1 MRFFTILLL
10 YILFQT
16 PASAQFEYQDKALLV
31 RFYQKNVLNEMRN
44 KDLSSLNWELV
55 SASTQLY
62 KVTWSDDISIE
73 KMENNLNSWIGN
85 SGYISKNYKSS
96 QRNTIP
102 NDPSYDLQWY
112 HKTIRSSAIWSNITG
127 GLTGNGDTIVVA
139 VLERNNIDF
148 QHEDLQELIWFNK
161 QEIPDNGIDDDG
173 NGYIDDYLGLNARN
187 RGDNKV
193 TPDNHSTRVAGII
206 GANTNN
212 QIGVSGINWDLR
224 ILSVSNVEYID
235 EILRGFE
242 YVLNMRK
249 KYNDTNGAEGALI
262 VALNAS
268 FGFDKTKPADD
279 PVFQEWCDLIEM
291 LGQEGI
297 LTIGATAN
305 NRWDV
310 DFVGD
315 MPTNCTS
322 EYFIGVTASNRI
334 DTLDRI
340 AAFGAQSI
348 DLAAPGEA
356 IFSTR
361 TGNMYN
367 SDSGTSFAAPMVT
380 GAVAL
385 LYSMPDA
392 AFSELMLS
400 EPQIAAQHVKN
411 AILDGVD
418 QLPSFKNRTVT
429 GGRLNLF
436 GALEQFS
443 RLGFGVLPE
452 QILIANLHPN
462 PVSEDLYYNIG
473 YVGFEEHEI
482 LIFDMQGN
490 LCYEEKKN
498 ILFVKDVQ
506 QKVNVRNL
514 IPGVYIIS
522 IRNGKK
528 IASGRFVKADS
539 AE

>member
-1 MRFFTILLL
+1 MRFYITLLF
-10 YILFQT
+10 YILIQT
-16 PASAQFEYQDKALLV
+16 VVHSQVEYQDKALLV
-31 RFYQKNVLNEMRN
+31 RFYNENMAIGLRQL
-44 KDLSSLNWELV
+44 DIATLTWESV
-55 SASTQLY
+55 SPSNQLF
-62 KVTWSDDISIE
+62 KVSWTEDIPME
-73 KMENNLNSWIGN
+73 TMENNLNSWIGN

-112 HKTIRSSAIWSNITG
+112 HKTIQSSAIWSNITG
-127 GLTGNGDTIVVA
+127 GLTGNGDTIVAA
-139 VLERNNIDF
+139 VLEKNNIDF
-148 QHEDLQELIWFNK
+148 QHEDLQDLIWYNK
-161 QEIPDNGIDDDG
+161 QEIPENGIDDDN
-173 NGYIDDYLGLNARN
+173 NGYIDDYLGLDARN
-187 RGDNKV
+187 QSDNKV
-193 TPDNHSTRVAGII
+193 IPDNHSTRVGGII

-212 QIGVSGINWDLR
+212 QTGVSGINWNLR

-235 EILRGFE
+235 EILMGFE
-242 YVLNMRK
+242 YILNMRK
-249 KYNDTNGAEGALI
+249 RYNDTNGEEGALI
-262 VALNAS
+262 IVLNAS
-268 FGFDKTKPADD
+268 FGFDKTKPEDD
-279 PVFQEWCDLIEM
+279 PIFQEWCDLIDM

-361 TGNMYN
+361 TDNMYN
-367 SDSGTSFAAPMVT
+367 SDSGTSFGAPMVS

-385 LYSMPDA
+385 LYSMPDTVFLNLLKA
-392 AFSELMLS
+392 
-400 EPQIAAQHVKN
+400 EPHIAAQNVKT
-411 AILDGVD
+411 AILNGVD
-418 QLPSFKNRTVT
+418 QLSSFKNRTVT

-462 PVSEDLYYNIG
+462 PVSSNLFYKIG
-473 YVGFEEHEI
+473 YEGFAEHEI

-490 LCYEEKKN
+490 LCHEEKKN
-498 ILFVKDVQ
+498 ILFIKDVE
-506 QKVNVRNL
+506 QKVNVSNL
-514 IPGVYIIS
+514 IPGVYVIS

-528 IASGRFVKADS
+528 IASGRFVKAES